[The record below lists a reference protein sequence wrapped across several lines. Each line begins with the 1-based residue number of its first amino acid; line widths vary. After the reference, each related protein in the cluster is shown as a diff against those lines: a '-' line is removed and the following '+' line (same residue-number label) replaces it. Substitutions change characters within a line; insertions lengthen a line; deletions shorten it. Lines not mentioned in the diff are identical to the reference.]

1 MSMKNYKKITNL
13 IFEAAVVKR
22 LKRTGWQIL
31 GDNEESIGEHSFMT
45 AVIAYILAKEMHVSL
60 EKIFLMSLFHDF
72 HETRTGDLDKINKL
86 YLTRN
91 EKQANIDIFASV
103 DSKLLQ
109 IVSEYEGKKTI
120 EAKIVYEAN
129 IIALLV
135 ELKRL
140 EENGN
145 IHASEWITKNSD
157 RLRLPESIKLTK
169 ALLSA
174 NTQDWWKKMRQTI
187 HTGFKK
193 EA

>member
-1 MSMKNYKKITNL
+1 MKSYKKLTNL

-31 GDNEESIGEHSFMT
+31 GDNEESVGEHSFMT
-45 AVIAYILAKEMHVSL
+45 TVIAYILAQQMRLSV
-60 EKIFLMSLFHDF
+60 EKILTMSLFHDF
-72 HETRTGDLDKINKL
+72 HESRTGDLDKINKL
-86 YLTRN
+86 YLTRH
-91 EKQANIDIFASV
+91 EEQANKDIFTSV
-103 DSKLLQ
+103 DPNLLQ
-109 IVSEYEGKKTI
+109 MMNEYEGKKTI
-120 EAKIVYEAN
+120 EAKVVFESN

-145 IHASEWITKNSD
+145 IHSREWITKNSD

-174 NTQDWWKKMRQTI
+174 NTQDWWKEMRQKI
-187 HTGFKK
+187 HIGFKK
-193 EA
+193 EE